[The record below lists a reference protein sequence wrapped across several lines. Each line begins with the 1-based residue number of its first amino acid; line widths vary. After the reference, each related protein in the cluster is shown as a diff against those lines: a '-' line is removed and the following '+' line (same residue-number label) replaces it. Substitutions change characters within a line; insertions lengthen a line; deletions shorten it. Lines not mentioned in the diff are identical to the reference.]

1 MKKEKK
7 EKYLKIAVA
16 VIAVV
21 LVAWFFVIYPMT
33 YFHKNEKTLKK
44 AAEHYFEIN
53 YNELPTGNN
62 VKTLSFSD
70 LAKEKYVDDLY
81 IPYTKKNCSV
91 KDSWVKVRK
100 EGDGYKYYTY
110 LKCGYLSSSVD
121 HEGPEITLEGEKEIT
136 IDKGEKYK
144 EQGVKSVFDKKDKEI
159 KVENV
164 TIKNDHVNTN
174 KLGTYKVTYEAY
186 DSLENKTVVERT
198 VKVVQKLSGVVNND
212 TGKKGY
218 YTGTNVNNYLRLSG
232 MLFRIYGVNND
243 GSVKIVSAEG
253 IAHLNY
259 DGIQN
264 WLENYYYAHLTDKA
278 KEFLTDGAFCSDKL
292 ATVNNATTCSEQEK
306 KKKVGILSAEDYIR
320 TIENEEDSY
329 LYTRNVVWLANPKDD
344 KEAWTVKSWFNAEN
358 GTTNYKAIDKQNS
371 FIVRPALTIKKD
383 VLIKGGEGT
392 AQNPYTLGDLTKAK
406 SNAKLN
412 TRITGEYISYGGNKF
427 RIIETMQ
434 DGTTKVI
441 AENVLAENNSSVN
454 IQNENPDEAFIYNPT
469 KKGNVGYIIDHITSS
484 HIKTDIFVKH
494 EIETAIYKNY
504 AIYGKTDST
513 KKYKVKFAS
522 PSVDEMFSAA
532 GQTVNNSFW
541 MRDSS
546 KNEARKFLTAPIGNI
561 FDGSL
566 SGIREGGIRIVAFVD
581 KDVTILEGKGTSESP
596 YKLVK

>member
-16 VIAVV
+16 VVAVG
-21 LVAWFFVIYPMT
+21 LVAWFFVIYPMS

-62 VKTLSFSD
+62 VKTLSFAD

-91 KDSWVKVRK
+91 SSSWVKVRK

-121 HEGPEITLEGEKEIT
+121 HDGPEITLEGEKEIT
-136 IDKGEKYK
+136 LDKGQEYK
-144 EQGVKSVFDKKDKEI
+144 EPGVKSVFDKKDKEM
-159 KVENV
+159 KVEDV
-164 TIKNDHVNTN
+164 TIKNNHVNTN

-186 DSLENKTVVERT
+186 DSLDNKTVVERT

-218 YTGTNVNNYLRLSG
+218 YTGSNANNYLRLSG

-243 GSVKIVSAEG
+243 GSVKIVSSDG

-264 WLENYYYAHLTDKA
+264 WLENYYYAHLTEKA
-278 KEFLTDGAFCSDKL
+278 KEFLTDGSFCTDRLS
-292 ATVNNATTCSEQEK
+292 TINNATTCSEKEK
-306 KKKVGILSAEDYIR
+306 KKKVGILSVEDYAKTFENNDTYLSNGN
-320 TIENEEDSY
+320 TI
-329 LYTRNVVWLANPKDD
+329 WLANDKDN
-344 KEAWTVKSWFNAEN
+344 KEAWTAGGWLLDGQIVKYYPFNKNES
-358 GTTNYKAIDKQNS
+358 Y
-371 FIVRPALTIKKD
+371 IVRPVLTIKKD
-383 VLIKGGEGT
+383 VLIKGGDGT
-392 AQNPYTLGDLTKAK
+392 QKTPYTLGELTNAK
-406 SNAKLN
+406 SNDKLN
-412 TRITGEYISYGGNKF
+412 TRITGEYVNYGGYDY

-441 AENVLAENNSSVN
+441 SDQILANGTEKVEISYDNA
-454 IQNENPDEAFIYNPT
+454 QKTKIYNPNQ
-469 KKGNVGYIIDHITSS
+469 KGNIAYYIDRATSDYM
-484 HIKTDIFVKH
+484 KTDIFVKH
-494 EIETAIYKNY
+494 EIEVPIYKKY
-504 AIYGKTDST
+504 VLYGKTDST
-513 KKYKVKFAS
+513 KKYKVNFAS
-522 PSVDEMFSAA
+522 PSAHEMFSA
-532 GQTVNNSFW
+532 TSSVTNTSYW
-541 MRDSS
+541 LRDSS
-546 KNEARKFLTAPIGNI
+546 KDSSRLIWVAPIGNI
-561 FDGSL
+561 YDGSV
-566 SGIREGGIRIVAFVD
+566 SDITKGGIRVVGYID
-581 KDVTILEGKGTSESP
+581 KDVTILDGKGTKEEP